1 MFAPKRIMAPI
12 DFSEFS
18 LGALETAKE
27 MAKQYGAAVL
37 LVNVV
42 PLIPTLPDGVPYFQE
57 GAYEQQ
63 IIGAAKE
70 SLADLAGKLTAAR
83 IEAHTK
89 VGIANDAAMEIVRVS
104 EEENVDLIVMA
115 THGRTGWRRLAL
127 GSVTDK
133 VARTAACPDSPEP
146 RYEPCV
152 TGEVSGV
159 TGGAPTETSYIHSGN
174 VQVVVGPSKPSF
186 GKMASS
192 R

>member
-18 LGALETAKE
+18 LAALETAKE
-27 MAKQYGAAVL
+27 MAKQYRAAVL

-42 PLIPTLPDGVPYFQE
+42 PFIPTLPDSVPYSRE

-63 IIGAAKE
+63 IIDAAKK
-70 SLADLAGKLTAAR
+70 SLADLAGKLTAAG
-83 IEAHTK
+83 IEASTK
-89 VGIANDAAMEIVRVS
+89 VGIANDAAMEIVRVA

-133 VARTAACPDSPEP
+133 VARTASCPVLIL
-146 RYEPCV
+146 RNR
-152 TGEVSGV
+152 
-159 TGGAPTETSYIHSGN
+159 AAN
-174 VQVVVGPSKPSF
+174 
-186 GKMASS
+186 AAA
-192 R
+192 